1 MIIKD
6 NTEPLMRHIPYPDN
20 EIDSD
25 LLDLADPKCMRRAL
39 ESCNESDKFLDSILD

>member
-6 NTEPLMRHIPYPDN
+6 NTEPSLRHLPYPDN

-25 LLDLADPKCMRRAL
+25 LLDLADPECMQRAL
-39 ESCNESDKFLDSILD
+39 ESDKFLDSILD

>member
-6 NTEPLMRHIPYPDN
+6 NTEPSLRHIPYPDN

-25 LLDLADPKCMRRAL
+25 LLDLACPDAMKRAL
-39 ESCNESDKFLDSILD
+39 ESCNESDAFLDSILD